1 MNTITRILSAILMAA
16 GAFGLTA
23 QSVPP
28 LINYQGQLL
37 AANGSPLPTGD
48 YEIELNLYP
57 VEAGGAVVWGP
68 LKFNGQSGPGLRPKV
83 SAFEGRFN
91 LVLGPEDTTGRQL
104 AEVVAASPAL
114 YLEIKVGTGSPI
126 APRQQLLTAPYAL
139 SAAKAQDAVQLGG
152 YDWSSVFANGNPQTG
167 NMGIGVAPSTLK
179 LDVNGRMR
187 ARQGADPSAG
197 IWFNQNIGGAELD
210 RAFVGMLDNNTVGFY
225 TALGAGWA
233 LTVDGLTGISSALAL
248 NVGGDFRLGSA
259 ILYTTTFFGEQYLWV
274 NGINDTYFFS
284 DVWATA
290 FHTTSDERLKENI
303 ETIENPLHTLDAIR
317 GVAFNFKENPARTD
331 LDSHHRRA
339 GVLAQD
345 VQKVLPEAV
354 TSGPDGYLSVDYNA
368 LIPVLIE
375 AVKEQQKQI
384 DILQEELE
392 SLKAER
398 F

>member
-1 MNTITRILSAILMAA
+1 MKTIIYGLGAA
-16 GAFGLTA
+16 LLLGATLELRA
-23 QSVPP
+23 QPVPP

-48 YEIELNLYP
+48 YEVEISLYP

-68 LKFNGQSGPGLRPKV
+68 QRFNGQSGPGLRPKV

-91 LVLGPEDTTGRQL
+91 LILGPEDTTSRQL

-139 SAAKAQDAVQLGG
+139 SAASASNATKLNGH
-152 YDWSSVFANGNPQTG
+152 DWSTVFSGGDPVNGNLLV
-167 NMGIGVAPSTLK
+167 GVPAALT
-179 LDVNGRMR
+179 DARADINGRMR
-187 ARQGADPSAG
+187 VRQGIFGSSG
-197 IWFNQNIGGAELD
+197 IWFNQNSGGD
-210 RAFVGMLDNNTVGFY
+210 RAFVGMLDSNLVGFY
-225 TALGAGWA
+225 TAQGAGWA
-233 LTVDGLTGISSALAL
+233 FTVDGSTGISSALAL
-248 NVGGDFRLGSA
+248 NVGGNLQLGSA
-259 ILYTTTFFGEQYLWV
+259 TIYTSTFFGEEYLWV
-274 NGINDTYFFS
+274 NGVSDTYFFS

-290 FHTTSDERLKENI
+290 FHSTSDERLKENV
-303 ETIENPLHTLDAIR
+303 ETIEDPMRTLEGIQ
-317 GVAFNFKENPARTD
+317 GVSFNFKENPARAD
-331 LDSHHRRA
+331 LDPHQRRV

-368 LIPVLIE
+368 LIPVLIQ
-375 AVKEQQKQI
+375 AVKAQQKQI
-384 DILQEELE
+384 DSLQAELD
-392 SLKAER
+392 SLKAGR